1 MTSKKPNSS
10 SGPFR
15 ADQLRDGDR
24 YELADGHPIYC
35 APSGPD
41 HANRNLSGGAVIES
55 DPGVEWAGTDAGFTP
70 AAGTLWAPDIAV
82 APAATAEGAA
92 GWMPGVPPLAIEYA
106 GKGQDEDS
114 LREKVADLLAH
125 GTRLVWVVRLLGPRR
140 VEVHAPGASVR
151 TLGPGDQLEA
161 PGILRNPVPV
171 EALYDRDAGHRATLR
186 NLLQRQGYAD
196 LDAVLER
203 GREEGE
209 VKGKAEGKAE
219 GKLEGKVEGVASAV
233 VSLLR
238 GRGLIVPEELEARIM
253 ACRDRAQLERW
264 LLAAATVDRAEAVLS
279 SRDSDT

>member
-1 MTSKKPNSS
+1 MSSKNPHAG

-24 YELADGHPIYC
+24 YELSDGHPIYC
-35 APSGPD
+35 SPSGPD

-55 DPGVEWAGTDAGFTP
+55 DPDVDWAGTDAGFTP

-82 APAATAEGAA
+82 APAATAEAAA
-92 GWMPGVPPLAIEYA
+92 GWMPGVPPLAVEYA
-106 GKGQDEDS
+106 GKGQDEAA
-114 LREKVADLLAH
+114 LREKIADLLAH

-140 VEVHAPGASVR
+140 VEVHTADAPVC
-151 TLGPGDQLEA
+151 TLGPGDQLHA

-196 LDAVLER
+196 LDAVLDR
-203 GREEGE
+203 GRQE
-209 VKGKAEGKAE
+209 GKAEGKAE
-219 GKLEGKVEGVASAV
+219 GIATAV

-238 GRGLIVPEELEARIM
+238 GRGLTVPAELEAEIM
-253 ACRDRAQLERW
+253 ACRDRAQLDRW
-264 LLAAATVDRAEAVLS
+264 LLAAATVDRAELLS
-279 SRDSDT
+279 SPKSQT